1 MLQVGHLFLWRHFLG
16 NIQLSVM
23 TSFFTK
29 DSPAVL
35 SEHSSTTISF
45 LLSVLLL
52 CFSPLLPISALIL
65 NFIVGGR
72 EEEEQ
77 EEVEKEG
84 H

>member
-1 MLQVGHLFLWRHFLG
+1 MQSPSR
-16 NIQLSVM
+16 SVM
-23 TSFFTK
+23 TTFFTK

-52 CFSPLLPISALIL
+52 SFSPLLPISAPIL
-65 NFIVGGR
+65 NFIIGGR
-72 EEEEQ
+72 EEEEEEEEEEEKE